1 MEVADEIVVINDGRV
16 EQVGTPDQLYDE
28 PANDFVM
35 GFLGEI
41 THLNGVMIR
50 PHDVHIS
57 RSPELSGAS
66 EGTVSRVLR
75 VGFEVR
81 ATVLTDDGE
90 DVNVVLTRT
99 HARQLGLD
107 VGVRVWVTAASGALT
122 MPAPAISAG
131 ADPVAPSDQA
141 AVSAV

>member
-1 MEVADEIVVINDGRV
+1 MEVADEIVVINNGRV

-41 THLNGVMIR
+41 TTLNGVMLR
-50 PHDVHIS
+50 PHDIHVS
-57 RSPELSGAS
+57 LTPELAGAS
-66 EGTVSRVLR
+66 EGTISRLLR

-90 DVNVVLTRT
+90 EVTVILSRT
-99 HARQLGLD
+99 HARQLELET
-107 VGVRVWVTAASGALT
+107 GVRVWVTPAAGALT
-122 MPAPAISAG
+122 MPSMK
-131 ADPVAPSDQA
+131 A
-141 AVSAV
+141 AVG